1 MAMAIANAGSANDST
16 SKGMADLRERA
27 EGFRIMSAQ
36 QNDFN
41 QETLAHLEAT
51 INRLEYM
58 TTIQVPEMEAR
69 YNAKISELQVDLQDQ
84 VDRRR
89 RWQAMHEELGG
100 EVAILR
106 GKVDNLETS
115 RFVSVLIDADADIYY
130 FADEFISQG
139 LKGGQAAADK
149 LIEKT
154 REYLLSHGPSFK
166 NAKSIPIVVKAYANL
181 TGLGYHFKKE
191 NKIYNPQEVTQF
203 WAGFSQR
210 HPFID
215 FVDVGSGKEA
225 ADNKIRENFK
235 LNIETPQCEQ
245 IFLACAHDGGYVP
258 VLSPYAG
265 KASGSK
271 ERITLMSTGP
281 GTVHP
286 LITEL
291 GFNTTEIFT
300 PLFSQSES
308 LRVDSWRKSESV
320 SPVASPVATKTSDSP
335 APLNWATKAQL
346 QSPTSPKAT
355 PTLSSTAVV
364 RSKATATSPPKTKP
378 STMPYNPL
386 EVDFTGEYFVENA
399 GRLIPKAKDTAGN
412 RLKDNN
418 LIVDRIADYDLIGKM
433 KNLSICQWH
442 YLRSD
447 CSNHRKEKC
456 KRNHDTYPRPLNAKE
471 YDALWYLSRMG
482 YCKKLDRDGYCNDDY
497 CIYGHDD

>member
-1 MAMAIANAGSANDST
+1 MAMVTVNAGNASDS
-16 SKGMADLRERA
+16 SSNGIADLRERA
-27 EGFRIMSAQ
+27 EGFRTIANRQ
-36 QNDFN
+36 FDFN
-41 QETLAHLEAT
+41 Q
-51 INRLEYM
+51 I
-58 TTIQVPEMEAR
+58 PEMEAR
-69 YNAKISELQVDLQDQ
+69 YTAKILELQVDLKDQ
-84 VDRRR
+84 INSRHHWKSMSKKLED
-89 RWQAMHEELGG
+89 
-100 EVAILR
+100 EVATLR
-106 GKVDNLETS
+106 GKVGANLETS

-139 LKGGQAAADK
+139 HKGGQAAADK
-149 LIEKT
+149 LMEKI
-154 REYLLSHGPSFK
+154 REYLLSLGPSFK

-191 NKIYNPQEVTQF
+191 NKVYNPQEVTQF

-235 LNIETPQCEQ
+235 LNIDTPQCEQ

-265 KASGSK
+265 QASGSK
-271 ERITLMSTGP
+271 QRITLISTGP

-286 LITEL
+286 LIAEL
-291 GFNTTEIFT
+291 GFNTTEILT

-308 LRVDSWRKSESV
+308 LRVESWRKSELVVAQSDDAV
-320 SPVASPVATKTSDSP
+320 SPVISKAATKKSESP

-346 QSPTSPKAT
+346 QLPTSPKAT
-355 PTLSSTAVV
+355 PAVSSTAVV
-364 RSKATATSPPKTKP
+364 RSKATCTSPSKATA
-378 STMPYNPL
+378 STVPYNPL
-386 EVDFTGEYFVENA
+386 EWDFTGERFVENA

-412 RLKDNN
+412 RLRDNN
-418 LIVDRIADYDLIGKM
+418 LIVDKIADYDLIGKM

-456 KRNHDTYPRPLNAKE
+456 KRNHDTYRRPLTAKE

-482 YCKKLDRDGYCNDDY
+482 PCKKLEKDGYCNDDY
-497 CIYGHDD
+497 CIYGHDN

>member
-1 MAMAIANAGSANDST
+1 MALVAVNSGSASDSDAMAEYRNRAETFRSVAAAQIDFIQEMVKHLDST
-16 SKGMADLRERA
+16 R
-27 EGFRIMSAQ
+27 
-36 QNDFN
+36 N
-41 QETLAHLEAT
+41 Q
-51 INRLEYM
+51 LEYLS
-58 TTIQVPEMEAR
+58 TIQMPEMEAR
-69 YNAKISELQVDLQDQ
+69 YSAKISELQVDLKDQ
-84 VDRRR
+84 MDSRR
-89 RWQAMHEELGG
+89 RWQSNSEKLED
-100 EVAILR
+100 EVMKLRNKVAAISAANSAA
-106 GKVDNLETS
+106 NLESS

-130 FADEFISQG
+130 FADEYLTQG
-139 LKGGQAAADK
+139 LKGGQAAADM
-149 LIEKT
+149 LVEKV
-154 REYLLSHGPSFK
+154 REHLLSLGPSFK

-181 TGLGYHFKKE
+181 TGLAYHFKKE
-191 NKIYNPQEVTQF
+191 NKVYNLQDVSQF

-210 HPFID
+210 YPFID

-225 ADNKIRENFK
+225 ADNKIRENLR
-235 LNIETPQCEQ
+235 LNIDTPQCEQ

-258 VLSPYAG
+258 VLSPYASQ
-265 KASGSK
+265 ASGFK
-271 ERITLMSTGP
+271 ERITLLSTGP

-286 LITEL
+286 LIAEL
-291 GFNTTEIFT
+291 GFNTTESLT

-308 LRVDSWRKSESV
+308 LRVDSWRKSEEAAQTKI
-320 SPVASPVATKTSDSP
+320 PPPASIITSS
-335 APLNWATKAQL
+335 
-346 QSPTSPKAT
+346 
-355 PTLSSTAVV
+355 AVV
-364 RSKATATSPPKTKP
+364 RTKSVTATSPEKTTA

-399 GRLIPKAKDTAGN
+399 GRLIPKAKDAAGN

-456 KRNHDTYPRPLNAKE
+456 KRNHDTYRRPLSAKE

-482 YCKKLDRDGYCNDDY
+482 YCKKLDRDGFCNDDY